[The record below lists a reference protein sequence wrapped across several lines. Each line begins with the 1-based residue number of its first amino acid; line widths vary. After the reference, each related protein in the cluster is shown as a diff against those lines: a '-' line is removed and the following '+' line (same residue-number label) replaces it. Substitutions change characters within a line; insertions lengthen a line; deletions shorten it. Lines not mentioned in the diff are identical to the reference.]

1 MKEIIDYNT
10 FQRLLDKEF
19 SVPKDVTWNLLID
32 YLEGNN
38 FSRDSRIQDTVFEYD
53 ARPDDWVNFDSI
65 VFFNTTFTGETFQYF
80 HIFNIKKFDVKKIKI
95 IYQYEDYVKVEII
108 QDVEDCIHQ
117 ISEYIYSILLVY
129 ISLEIKNQVNESS
142 LGIPVLGKF
151 ITDFKQSKMYT
162 KYLTQQDATILEI
175 KKKAF
180 EKNKKFEKW
189 IDSKLSSSQ
198 IEEMKSN
205 DDYSE
210 IVRLTKGSK
219 IP

>member
-1 MKEIIDYNT
+1 
-10 FQRLLDKEF
+10 
-19 SVPKDVTWNLLID
+19 
-32 YLEGNN
+32 
-38 FSRDSRIQDTVFEYD
+38 
-53 ARPDDWVNFDSI
+53 
-65 VFFNTTFTGETFQYF
+65 
-80 HIFNIKKFDVKKIKI
+80 
-95 IYQYEDYVKVEII
+95 
-108 QDVEDCIHQ
+108 
-117 ISEYIYSILLVY
+117 
-129 ISLEIKNQVNESS
+129 